1 MMKPFVYGAISWP
14 ILDLVSRLVVTLE
27 SQYWGFFAAVTG
39 PVTQPAGQQAG
50 QAGPARLQQ

>member
-27 SQYWGFFAAVTG
+27 SQYRGFFAA
-39 PVTQPAGQQAG
+39 PAA
-50 QAGPARLQQ
+50 PR